1 MLRTK
6 LRNKL
11 LKYPTTA
18 YQISYPKQKNFCLSL
33 LQKEKNK
40 YFSNLIVKN
49 VTDNNKFLQT
59 IMPFLL
65 EKTKSREKI
74 TLIKKEA
81 SFR

>member
-18 YQISYPKQKNFCLSL
+18 YQIFYPKQKNFCLSL

-49 VTDNNKFLQT
+49 VTDNNKFLKT

-74 TLIKKEA
+74 TLIEKEA